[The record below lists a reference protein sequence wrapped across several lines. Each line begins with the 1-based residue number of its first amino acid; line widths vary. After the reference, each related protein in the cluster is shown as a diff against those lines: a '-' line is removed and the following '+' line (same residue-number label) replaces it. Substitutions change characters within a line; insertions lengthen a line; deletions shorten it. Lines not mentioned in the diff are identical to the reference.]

1 MCYFFFLSWEISL
14 VSQLLGT
21 IKIMAILRSAEI
33 FIRIAGVSGFLAVAL
48 GAYGSHGLRKR
59 VLLGLRKRVDDK
71 TYEVFQTANRYHF
84 IHTLAL
90 LAVPMTRHPTV
101 VGVLLFLGMLGFCGT
116 CYYSALSGSK
126 TLNKF
131 TPYGGM
137 VLMAGWLAMAF

>member
-1 MCYFFFLSWEISL
+1 
-14 VSQLLGT
+14 
-21 IKIMAILRSAEI
+21 MANLRSAEI

-48 GAYGSHGLRKR
+48 GAYGSH
-59 VLLGLRKRVDDK
+59 GLRKRVDDK

-101 VGVLLFLGMLGFCGT
+101 VGVLLLIGMLGFCGT
-116 CYYSALSGSK
+116 CYFSALFGLK

-137 VLMAGWLAMAF
+137 MLMAGWLAMAF